1 MPGIAL
7 SPGVHSR
14 LVKQVAELKEGKNQL
29 IDEFYPLPSRDR
41 EEFCRLLDKYLQR
54 VESLV
59 TSTAPQKNC
68 QDNSVPFVTLDCA
81 VEVKNLDNGQTFNW
95 QVVMPLQTKVG
106 KGCVSCLSPVGKSL
120 LLSQT
125 GDTITVSAPRGT
137 AHYQV
142 LSAVMI

>member
-14 LVKQVAELKEGKNQL
+14 LVKQLAELEEGKNKL
-29 IDEFYPLPSRDR
+29 VDEFYPLPSRDR
-41 EEFCRLLDKYLQR
+41 EEFCRLLDEYLQK

-59 TSTAPQKNC
+59 TSTAPQKTC
-68 QDNSVPFVTLDCA
+68 HDNSVPFVTLDCA

-95 QVVMPLQTKVG
+95 QVVMPLQSKLG

-120 LLSQT
+120 LLSQA
-125 GDTITVSAPRGT
+125 GETITVNAPRGI
-137 AHYQV
+137 ARYQV
-142 LSAVMI
+142 LSAVMN